1 MAVNP
6 SSSPHRVTP
15 GVKRANGRAS
25 PANTQEV
32 TSHLLCYLAKDV
44 RQGPRKEEKRAEV
57 EGGAVHDGCL
67 SRAGDQVVDPGW
79 LAGLSQDGQELTTLP
94 VNKLRRHHP
103 ATANR
108 EA

>member
-1 MAVNP
+1 MEPYTTWYKGKAVLEQLKL
-6 SSSPHRVTP
+6 H
-15 GVKRANGRAS
+15 
-25 PANTQEV
+25 
-32 TSHLLCYLAKDV
+32 
-44 RQGPRKEEKRAEV
+44 
-57 EGGAVHDGCL
+57 CL